1 MGYKKLANTAEQHG
15 PKIDKYYVPLYALD
29 VMEEGLRDTCEVSR
43 LKMKHYRI
51 GELARRCGLSPR
63 TIDYYTQLGLLEPV
77 GRTGGNYR
85 LYGPDALDQIGKI
98 RALQA
103 RRLSLAEIVQRLA
116 PEHGSLDPDV
126 IEWLHQASGE
136 LDRLHAELV
145 EICPKIRSTLDRAG
159 RHERAERPTLDAVA
173 RHALLHTRGLA
184 ALLGSLVVDLP
195 TSEER

>member
-1 MGYKKLANTAEQHG
+1 
-15 PKIDKYYVPLYALD
+15 
-29 VMEEGLRDTCEVSR
+29 
-43 LKMKHYRI
+43 MKHYRI
-51 GELARRCGLSPR
+51 GELAGRCGLSPR

-77 GRTGGNYR
+77 GRTAGNYR
-85 LYGPDALDQIGKI
+85 LYGPNAPDQIAKI

-116 PEHGSLDPDV
+116 PEHGSVDHDV
-126 IEWLHQASGE
+126 AEWLHQASGE

-145 EICPKIRSTLDRAG
+145 EICPRIRSTLDRAG
-159 RHERAERPTLDAVA
+159 CNERAERPTLDATA

-195 TSEER
+195 TSDERE